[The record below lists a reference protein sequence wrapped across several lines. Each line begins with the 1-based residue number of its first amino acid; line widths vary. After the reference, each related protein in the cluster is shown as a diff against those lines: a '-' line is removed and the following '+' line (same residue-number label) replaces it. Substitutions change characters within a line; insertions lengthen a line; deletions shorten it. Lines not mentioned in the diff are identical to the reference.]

1 MTLPLG
7 WKEAT
12 PGGLATCADPI
23 YGGIVDSQ
31 IRAASVN
38 GDGAWFAIF
47 NDSELSPIEGLA
59 TRDAA
64 FAAFFTALHEAIAT
78 RMAKCAALVGV
89 ASEAVTGC
97 LFEKLVAD
105 GGNTDAAHSVARA
118 KTRPLVN
125 QPLAE
130 QIKVALAAGVGVDR
144 MVKSI
149 WGEKATWSGVRASYD
164 RSEQDIEAIWETA
177 GFEVISTGGG
187 FWAAAITLQG
197 VNFFLTDYA
206 ESPAPNPDYVLHVG
220 GHSAATGEYLDFS
233 MEVDGLEDAMAKLP
247 GWAESLQEAL
257 LKSANDERSE
267 PKSSGPGV

>member
-7 WKEAT
+7 WNEAA
-12 PGGLATCADPI
+12 PGGLATCGDPI

-31 IRAASVN
+31 IRAASAK
-38 GDGAWFAIF
+38 GDGAWFVIF
-47 NDSELSPIEGLA
+47 NDDELSTIEGLA

-64 FAAFFTALHEAIAT
+64 FAAFFTTLHEAIAT

-149 WGEKATWSGVRASYD
+149 WGESATWSQVRASYN
-164 RSEQDIEAIWETA
+164 RSEQEIEAIWEAA
-177 GFEVISTGGG
+177 GFEVVSTGGG
-187 FWAAAITLQG
+187 FWAAAMTVQG
-197 VNFFLTDYA
+197 VNFFITDYA

-220 GHSAATGEYLDFS
+220 GHSAQTGEYLDFS
-233 MEVDGLEDAMAKLP
+233 MEVEGLQDAMAKLP

-257 LKSANDERSE
+257 AKSANMERSDLN
-267 PKSSGPGV
+267 SCGPGV